1 MADEAAETVVDTGEL
16 QRRSQAWA
24 KQAAAFEA
32 RIGELTARV
41 ESLTP
46 LEAKV
51 AELEPVAK
59 SAAELRAAFDALQI
73 ETQTERGLRAVGVA
87 ADDARAA
94 ALVKHWR
101 REQAELPDDKRTG
114 FDAWITASRESDPVV
129 ASLTRPANATAGAVG
144 STSTGQAQE
153 PPRAAE
159 DIGHLTRQHA
169 EAIKAGKFAEARE
182 LLAKIRATKA

>member
-1 MADEAAETVVDTGEL
+1 MAEEAAETVVDTGEL
-16 QRRSQAWA
+16 QRRSHAWA

-41 ESLTP
+41 EALTP
-46 LEAKV
+46 LESRV

-59 SAAELRAAFDALQI
+59 SAAEIRAQYDALQI

-101 REQAELPDDKRTG
+101 REQAELPDDKRAG
-114 FDAWITASRESDPVV
+114 FDAWVVAVRESDPVV
-129 ASLTRPANATAGAVG
+129 ASLIRPATAAAGGVTA
-144 STSTGQAQE
+144 TSTGQAQE
-153 PPRAAE
+153 PPRGAE
-159 DIGHLTRQHA
+159 DLTHLTRQHA
-169 EAIKAGKFAEARE
+169 ELIKAGKLAEARE
-182 LLAKIRATKA
+182 VLAKIKATKA

>member
-32 RIGELTARV
+32 QAAALQARV
-41 ESLTP
+41 AELEP
-46 LEAKV
+46 LAAKV

-101 REQAELPDDKRTG
+101 REQAELPDDKRAG

-129 ASLTRPANATAGAVG
+129 ASLTRPANATTGAVG

-169 EAIKAGKFAEARE
+169 EAIKAGDFKGARE